1 MADTAS
7 LLYGA
12 AVAPEQA
19 TEPAPFDSRS
29 LGEALFDSVNPLAT
43 QSVAEAVERGAV
55 LPTDAPSVA
64 RSLDRELRALGLDQP
79 DGATLLRTI
88 GQAAPEGADEQRAV
102 GATNLALHA
111 AFGADGQ
118 RLMVEADKWLATV
131 APGIHGSLAGTRA
144 STDAATIV
152 AVVRAYQRAKRK

>member
-118 RLMVEADKWLATV
+118 RLMAEADRWLATV
-131 APGIHGSLAGTRA
+131 APGIHGSLAGSR
-144 STDAATIV
+144 AATDPSTIV
-152 AVVRAYQRAKRK
+152 GLIHAYRRSKRR

>member
-29 LGEALFDSVNPLAT
+29 LGEVLFDSVNPLAT

-55 LPTDAPSVA
+55 LPADAQTVA

-79 DGATLLRTI
+79 DGSALLRTI

-102 GATNLALHA
+102 GATNRALHA

-118 RLMVEADKWLATV
+118 RLLAEANAWLATV
-131 APGIHGSLAGTRA
+131 APGIHGSLAGSR
-144 STDAATIV
+144 AATDPETIV
-152 AVVRAYQRAKRK
+152 GLVHAYRRAKRR